1 MEGKVK
7 GGDYMSFEQTLL
19 QKLVRQMLKNAR
31 RHQRKRAR
39 QSFNDYE
46 RGAVNAYYE
55 MLKSLRNTLETFGQ
69 DFRAYELDVDLDEE
83 LLSLRRARRQGP
95 RRSIR
100 DVAGAWKEHQQ
111 EVREELKEILG
122 REW

>member
-1 MEGKVK
+1 
-7 GGDYMSFEQTLL
+7 MSFEQTLL
-19 QKLVRQMLKNAR
+19 QEWVRQMLKNAR

-39 QSFNDYE
+39 QPSNDYE
-46 RGAVNAYYE
+46 RGAVKAYYE

-69 DFRAYELDVDLDEE
+69 DFRAYGLDVDLEEE
-83 LLSLRRARRQGP
+83 LLSLRRIGRREP

-100 DVAGAWKEHQQ
+100 DVAGAWKEHEQ

-122 REW
+122 CEW